1 MKNILVTGGS
11 GKAGR
16 ATIKLLLEKKYN
28 VFNVDFEDH
37 SELDVPFTKVDL
49 EDFGDAMEVV
59 SEIDDRINGIDAVI
73 HQAAIPASGLEAN
86 HKTFKANTL
95 STYIFSKLQKL

>member
-16 ATIKLLLEKKYN
+16 AIIKLLLKNNYN
-28 VFNVDFEDH
+28 VFNADLINH
-37 SELDVPFTKVDL
+37 PELEVPFTKVDL

-59 SEIDDRINGIDAVI
+59 SEIDDRINGCLLYTSPSPRD
-73 HQAAIPASGLEAN
+73 QRG
-86 HKTFKANTL
+86 
-95 STYIFSKLQKL
+95 

>member
-16 ATIKLLLEKKYN
+16 ATIKLLLKKNYN
-28 VFNVDFEDH
+28 VFNVDFVNNSD
-37 SELDVPFTKVDL
+37 LGVPFTKVDL

-59 SEIDDRINGIDAVI
+59 SEIDDRINGIDCLLYTSD
-73 HQAAIPASGLEAN
+73 AADE
-86 HKTFKANTL
+86 
-95 STYIFSKLQKL
+95 

>member
-16 ATIKLLLEKKYN
+16 ATIKLLLEKNYN
-28 VFNVDFEDH
+28 VFNVDFVNNP
-37 SELDVPFTKVDL
+37 ELDVPFTKVDL

-59 SEIDDRINGIDAVI
+59 SEIDDRIKGIDAVI
-73 HQAAIPASGLEAN
+73 HQAAIPASGLEVIIKLLKLILLA
-86 HKTFKANTL
+86 L
-95 STYIFSKLQKL
+95 IIFSKLQKL